1 MIRNSTLNLC
11 ALIFLLAVFHADT
24 IFSATGEELFVEA
37 GKAYK
42 EGRFQEA
49 VNGYNE
55 LIEEGRINGHVY
67 YNLGNSYFRM
77 KKLGRAILCYERA
90 RLFMPRDADLRYNLQ
105 YARDQIQDAV
115 VPKRSTVLMTFFWIE
130 SYNLRELFGVF
141 IVVNIFFWAALA
153 ARIFIKTEWTWYL
166 LFVVLIIWAVS
177 AFSCGLKW
185 YVMETDSRAVIL
197 QEEVDILAGPD
208 PRDTLLF
215 KLHEGTTVQFERS
228 EGEWSLVRL
237 PDEKRGWLLNEAIGK
252 VCP

>member
-1 MIRNSTLNLC
+1 MIRYSTFILC
-11 ALIFLLAVFHADT
+11 AFIFLLTAFHADT
-24 IFSATGEELFVEA
+24 IRSATGEELFVEA
-37 GKAYK
+37 GRAYR

-49 VNGYNE
+49 IDGYNE
-55 LIEEGRINGHVY
+55 LIKEGRINGHVY

-77 KKLGRAILCYERA
+77 NKLGQAILYYEKA
-90 RLFMPRDADLRYNLQ
+90 RLLMPREADLRYNLE

-115 VPKRSTVLMTFFWIE
+115 APKRSTVLMTFFWIE
-130 SYNLRELFGVF
+130 SYNPRELFWVF

-166 LFVVLIIWAVS
+166 LFVVLIIWVVS

-197 QEEVDILAGPD
+197 REEVDILAGPD

-215 KLHEGTTVQFERS
+215 KLHKGTTVQFERS

-252 VCP
+252 IRP